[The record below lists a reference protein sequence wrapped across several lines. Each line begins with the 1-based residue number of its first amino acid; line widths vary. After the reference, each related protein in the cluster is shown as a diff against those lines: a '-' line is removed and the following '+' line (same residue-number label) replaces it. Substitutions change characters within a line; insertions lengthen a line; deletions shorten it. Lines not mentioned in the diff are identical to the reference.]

1 MFSVQD
7 GRPPWPH
14 VAASSGTSRELSE
27 LSGNEPRVRLLTPRR
42 HGHMCHAPPRC
53 GKENAMKNSNDS
65 KARNTNRAT
74 KKRDEAI
81 EAIARNILEIETLAE
96 RKSDSLDFHE
106 VSVWGLRDA
115 LLAAYELGLAAAKK
129 GA

>member
-1 MFSVQD
+1 MATCATRRR
-7 GRPPWPH
+7 G
-14 VAASSGTSRELSE
+14 AA
-27 LSGNEPRVRLLTPRR
+27 
-42 HGHMCHAPPRC
+42 
-53 GKENAMKNSNDS
+53 KENAMKNSND
-65 KARNTNRAT
+65 KTARSTNRAT

>member
-1 MFSVQD
+1 MATCATRRR
-7 GRPPWPH
+7 G
-14 VAASSGTSRELSE
+14 AA
-27 LSGNEPRVRLLTPRR
+27 
-42 HGHMCHAPPRC
+42 
-53 GKENAMKNSNDS
+53 KENAMKNSND
-65 KARNTNRAT
+65 KNARTTNRAT

>member
-1 MFSVQD
+1 MATCAT
-7 GRPPWPH
+7 RRRI
-14 VAASSGTSRELSE
+14 AA
-27 LSGNEPRVRLLTPRR
+27 
-42 HGHMCHAPPRC
+42 
-53 GKENAMKNSNDS
+53 KENAMKNSND
-65 KARNTNRAT
+65 KNARNTNRAT

>member
-1 MFSVQD
+1 MATCATRRR
-7 GRPPWPH
+7 G
-14 VAASSGTSRELSE
+14 AA
-27 LSGNEPRVRLLTPRR
+27 
-42 HGHMCHAPPRC
+42 
-53 GKENAMKNSNDS
+53 KENAMKNSND
-65 KARNTNRAT
+65 KNARTTNRAT

-106 VSVWGLRDA
+106 VSVWGLKDA

>member
-1 MFSVQD
+1 MATCATRRR
-7 GRPPWPH
+7 G
-14 VAASSGTSRELSE
+14 AA
-27 LSGNEPRVRLLTPRR
+27 
-42 HGHMCHAPPRC
+42 
-53 GKENAMKNSNDS
+53 KENAMKNSND
-65 KARNTNRAT
+65 KNARNTNRAT

>member
-1 MFSVQD
+1 MATCATRRR
-7 GRPPWPH
+7 G
-14 VAASSGTSRELSE
+14 AA
-27 LSGNEPRVRLLTPRR
+27 
-42 HGHMCHAPPRC
+42 
-53 GKENAMKNSNDS
+53 KENAMKNSNDS
-65 KARNTNRAT
+65 NARSTNRAT

-96 RKSDSLDFHE
+96 RKRDALDFHE
-106 VSVWGLRDA
+106 VSVWGLKDA

>member
-1 MFSVQD
+1 MAICATRRR
-7 GRPPWPH
+7 G
-14 VAASSGTSRELSE
+14 AA
-27 LSGNEPRVRLLTPRR
+27 
-42 HGHMCHAPPRC
+42 
-53 GKENAMKNSNDS
+53 KENAMKNSNDNS
-65 KARNTNRAT
+65 ARSTNRAT

-96 RKSDSLDFHE
+96 RKRDALDFHE
-106 VSVWGLRDA
+106 VSVWGLKDA

>member
-1 MFSVQD
+1 M
-7 GRPPWPH
+7 
-14 VAASSGTSRELSE
+14 TK
-27 LSGNEPRVRLLTPRR
+27 PRTT
-42 HGHMCHAPPRC
+42 
-53 GKENAMKNSNDS
+53 
-65 KARNTNRAT
+65 ARNTNRDA
-74 KKRDEAI
+74 AI

>member
-1 MFSVQD
+1 MATCATRRR
-7 GRPPWPH
+7 G
-14 VAASSGTSRELSE
+14 AA
-27 LSGNEPRVRLLTPRR
+27 
-42 HGHMCHAPPRC
+42 
-53 GKENAMKNSNDS
+53 KENAMKNSSNS
-65 KARNTNRAT
+65 NARTTNRAN

-96 RKSDSLDFHE
+96 RKRDALDFHE
-106 VSVWGLRDA
+106 VSVWGLKDA

>member
-1 MFSVQD
+1 MATCATRRR
-7 GRPPWPH
+7 G
-14 VAASSGTSRELSE
+14 AA
-27 LSGNEPRVRLLTPRR
+27 
-42 HGHMCHAPPRC
+42 
-53 GKENAMKNSNDS
+53 KENAMKNSNDS
-65 KARNTNRAT
+65 TARSTNRAN

-96 RKSDSLDFHE
+96 RKRDALDFHE
-106 VSVWGLRDA
+106 VSVWGLKDA

>member
-1 MFSVQD
+1 MATCATRRR
-7 GRPPWPH
+7 G
-14 VAASSGTSRELSE
+14 AA
-27 LSGNEPRVRLLTPRR
+27 
-42 HGHMCHAPPRC
+42 
-53 GKENAMKNSNDS
+53 KENAMKNSNDS
-65 KARNTNRAT
+65 KARSTNRTA

-106 VSVWGLRDA
+106 VSVWGLKDA

>member
-1 MFSVQD
+1 MATCATRRR
-7 GRPPWPH
+7 G
-14 VAASSGTSRELSE
+14 AA
-27 LSGNEPRVRLLTPRR
+27 
-42 HGHMCHAPPRC
+42 
-53 GKENAMKNSNDS
+53 KENAMKNSNGNN
-65 KARNTNRAT
+65 ARTTNRAT

-96 RKSDSLDFHE
+96 RKRDALDFHE
-106 VSVWGLRDA
+106 VSVWGLKDA

>member
-1 MFSVQD
+1 MATCAT
-7 GRPPWPH
+7 RRRI
-14 VAASSGTSRELSE
+14 AA
-27 LSGNEPRVRLLTPRR
+27 
-42 HGHMCHAPPRC
+42 
-53 GKENAMKNSNDS
+53 KENAMKNSND
-65 KARNTNRAT
+65 KNARNTNRAT

-106 VSVWGLRDA
+106 VSVWGLRGA

>member
-1 MFSVQD
+1 MAICATRRR
-7 GRPPWPH
+7 G
-14 VAASSGTSRELSE
+14 AA
-27 LSGNEPRVRLLTPRR
+27 
-42 HGHMCHAPPRC
+42 
-53 GKENAMKNSNDS
+53 KENAMKNSNDNS
-65 KARNTNRAT
+65 ARSTNRAT

-106 VSVWGLRDA
+106 VSVWGLKDA

>member
-1 MFSVQD
+1 MATCATRRR
-7 GRPPWPH
+7 G
-14 VAASSGTSRELSE
+14 AA
-27 LSGNEPRVRLLTPRR
+27 
-42 HGHMCHAPPRC
+42 
-53 GKENAMKNSNDS
+53 KENAMKNSNDS
-65 KARNTNRAT
+65 KPRNTNRAT

-106 VSVWGLRDA
+106 VSVWGLKDA

>member
-1 MFSVQD
+1 MATCATRRRS
-7 GRPPWPH
+7 
-14 VAASSGTSRELSE
+14 AA
-27 LSGNEPRVRLLTPRR
+27 
-42 HGHMCHAPPRC
+42 
-53 GKENAMKNSNDS
+53 KENQMTKPRTT
-65 KARNTNRAT
+65 ARNTNRDA
-74 KKRDEAI
+74 AI

>member
-1 MFSVQD
+1 MATCATRRRD
-7 GRPPWPH
+7 
-14 VAASSGTSRELSE
+14 AA
-27 LSGNEPRVRLLTPRR
+27 
-42 HGHMCHAPPRC
+42 
-53 GKENAMKNSNDS
+53 KENAMKNSND
-65 KARNTNRAT
+65 KNARTTNRAT

>member
-1 MFSVQD
+1 MATCATRRR
-7 GRPPWPH
+7 G
-14 VAASSGTSRELSE
+14 AA
-27 LSGNEPRVRLLTPRR
+27 
-42 HGHMCHAPPRC
+42 
-53 GKENAMKNSNDS
+53 KENAMKNSNDS

-96 RKSDSLDFHE
+96 RKRDALDFHE
-106 VSVWGLRDA
+106 VSVWGLKDA
-115 LLAAYELGLAAAKK
+115 LLAAYELGLTAAKK

>member
-1 MFSVQD
+1 
-7 GRPPWPH
+7 
-14 VAASSGTSRELSE
+14 
-27 LSGNEPRVRLLTPRR
+27 
-42 HGHMCHAPPRC
+42 
-53 GKENAMKNSNDS
+53 MKNNNDS
-65 KARNTNRAT
+65 TARSTNRAN

-106 VSVWGLRDA
+106 VSVWGLKDA